1 MSIRARLKSANEA
14 LSAERFDEAAELC
27 QAVLKDSPDNYNA
40 NIFLGA
46 AYEGLKRDD
55 EALACYRK
63 ATTDQPKQLL
73 GWKAMAK
80 YCESHYD
87 RHLKQELPD
96 VYDKVL
102 ELTDPTDARHAETLA
117 KLIELLCR
125 QRQSRRAV
133 DTGQFWLTRYT
144 TSEARVRVQL
154 QLLDVMEKASEGE
167 LFSQFES
174 VLSLPKSALAS
185 SCATAGA
192 ESSSADRERS
202 PLQLLHDRY
211 CDFLAKRG
219 ADPERRLRALS
230 DAVNECPDDVEA
242 VDRLA
247 FARAELCIVCHGW
260 RLTKLA
266 KHLGSVEV
274 SGSVAVDFSD
284 QVVSPAIRGKLTEAL
299 AALRSPRWSLP
310 PAPIEAAV
318 ALSAPSGSIVS
329 ALVGVLCAKAS
340 RRYADCSAALQQLQ
354 SVADSV
360 SQHRKICCLTSG
372 ARHLLDGWSRR
383 IGWRCLACYADEQL
397 LTAGELEAMSAQAA
411 AEDFTN
417 QEDIQD
423 WSYWVS
429 ASLSIALGRLGRLEK
444 ASAVWPSKRGLIG
457 RRVQAFLAFQ
467 AGDWSRARDLLD
479 ELINLGIEEA
489 DSVEGVGLIRRRP
502 WDRLMLARCMWAL
515 NQEPAE
521 IAAQLR
527 RCTEEDRYYADAYYW
542 YGCLA
547 EDAMHDEALAEQM
560 YLGAQQLDGDHEA
573 ALKRLCD
580 LLLRSHRE
588 TECVELLTRFAAR
601 FYRVAPW
608 CYFKLGLAH
617 LNMANYHDA
626 IDCLQRVVH
635 LDKSN
640 PHAWTCLGE
649 AYRLRG
655 SYESAG
661 KVFERVVKL
670 APNDWYSR
678 LQLASV
684 LHKQRQFLR
693 AVSLLNQLLSEEDAF
708 GASADCGDSQISL
721 KLLAYKQLSE
731 SHLQLGVDCS
741 GSGQH
746 LSAAEHLA
754 LAANAACEAVH
765 INNNLVCVWKLLGDS
780 LYRLGVYESALL
792 NELPFSE
799 QLNQLIP
806 NGTSCQSRVLQGCTN
821 AYASRLN
828 QAQAMAAKGQS
839 SAGGS
844 LLESNARLDCA
855 LVLLRVFR
863 VSAETATEASRS
875 GGRESEV
882 LNSATEHCLCSLKL
896 RPDRPDVWYIMGLI
910 ETHRENRALAQH
922 CFIKSLQL
930 DPGQAD
936 VWTALGLFYCQ
947 LYKLEHGAACF
958 NKAVDADPTSSAAWA
973 GCAVAARLDGRADQ
987 TRDLLRHACSLA
999 NPPLEA
1005 LRGFV
1010 RCVALEITGR
1020 EELPTENSRLAA
1032 DFIDAL
1038 SRLAVPASESAQP
1051 LAQTPRDRLALL
1063 NHRLLCLE
1071 RLGLMKEAANT
1082 ALDLFSLALDDMRL
1096 AEGAAEAAAAAPPES
1111 SLELR
1116 ATVSNCLRCLSLAGR
1131 YEEVA
1136 ANADYLR
1143 DCLGSDLSAQDLC
1156 YIGFSIAKLSTR
1168 DAPDAY
1174 EQLELASSYFCL
1186 AVERVTHSELAGSV
1200 WATFM
1205 AAAEHLSMEDTAKD
1219 AMRSALERAPADVNV
1234 VRCVLAYVSHYVPAM
1249 VPPGL
1254 TMLRDLLP
1262 PGTADSDP
1270 QIGLTEVTEALLS
1283 GDSNVAIATALRLTR
1298 CSAEQSQAAG
1308 WIAAL
1313 RTLAT
1318 MKFEHGSKP
1327 VSSLKSLGS
1336 VALFDRCLRQLDR
1349 IKVPAV
1355 SAGYLGRQYLD
1366 EVAACLSVSPLL
1378 KALCTGS
1385 NLRSGVRVSLKHLCA
1400 SWPSHP
1406 ALSDIVDAVRV

>member
-1 MSIRARLKSANEA
+1 
-14 LSAERFDEAAELC
+14 
-27 QAVLKDSPDNYNA
+27 
-40 NIFLGA
+40 
-46 AYEGLKRDD
+46 
-55 EALACYRK
+55 
-63 ATTDQPKQLL
+63 
-73 GWKAMAK
+73 
-80 YCESHYD
+80 
-87 RHLKQELPD
+87 
-96 VYDKVL
+96 
-102 ELTDPTDARHAETLA
+102 
-117 KLIELLCR
+117 
-125 QRQSRRAV
+125 
-133 DTGQFWLTRYT
+133 
-144 TSEARVRVQL
+144 
-154 QLLDVMEKASEGE
+154 
-167 LFSQFES
+167 
-174 VLSLPKSALAS
+174 
-185 SCATAGA
+185 
-192 ESSSADRERS
+192 
-202 PLQLLHDRY
+202 
-211 CDFLAKRG
+211 
-219 ADPERRLRALS
+219 
-230 DAVNECPDDVEA
+230 
-242 VDRLA
+242 
-247 FARAELCIVCHGW
+247 
-260 RLTKLA
+260 
-266 KHLGSVEV
+266 
-274 SGSVAVDFSD
+274 
-284 QVVSPAIRGKLTEAL
+284 
-299 AALRSPRWSLP
+299 
-310 PAPIEAAV
+310 
-318 ALSAPSGSIVS
+318 
-329 ALVGVLCAKAS
+329 
-340 RRYADCSAALQQLQ
+340 
-354 SVADSV
+354 
-360 SQHRKICCLTSG
+360 
-372 ARHLLDGWSRR
+372 
-383 IGWRCLACYADEQL
+383 
-397 LTAGELEAMSAQAA
+397 
-411 AEDFTN
+411 
-417 QEDIQD
+417 
-423 WSYWVS
+423 
-429 ASLSIALGRLGRLEK
+429 
-444 ASAVWPSKRGLIG
+444 
-457 RRVQAFLAFQ
+457 
-467 AGDWSRARDLLD
+467 
-479 ELINLGIEEA
+479 
-489 DSVEGVGLIRRRP
+489 
-502 WDRLMLARCMWAL
+502 
-515 NQEPAE
+515 
-521 IAAQLR
+521 
-527 RCTEEDRYYADAYYW
+527 
-542 YGCLA
+542 
-547 EDAMHDEALAEQM
+547 
-560 YLGAQQLDGDHEA
+560 
-573 ALKRLCD
+573 
-580 LLLRSHRE
+580 
-588 TECVELLTRFAAR
+588 
-601 FYRVAPW
+601 
-608 CYFKLGLAH
+608 
-617 LNMANYHDA
+617 
-626 IDCLQRVVH
+626 
-635 LDKSN
+635 
-640 PHAWTCLGE
+640 
-649 AYRLRG
+649 
-655 SYESAG
+655 
-661 KVFERVVKL
+661 VFERVVKL

-754 LAANAACEAVH
+754 LAPTPPAKPCTSIIILCASGNC
-765 INNNLVCVWKLLGDS
+765 WGDS

-806 NGTSCQSRVLQGCTN
+806 NGTSCQSRNPMRDSTAHCT
-821 AYASRLN
+821 L
-828 QAQAMAAKGQS
+828 
-839 SAGGS
+839 
-844 LLESNARLDCA
+844 A
-855 LVLLRVFR
+855 LFACPPRR
-863 VSAETATEASRS
+863 RREASRS

-1038 SRLAVPASESAQP
+1038 SRLA
-1051 LAQTPRDRLALL
+1051 
-1063 NHRLLCLE
+1063 
-1071 RLGLMKEAANT
+1071 
-1082 ALDLFSLALDDMRL
+1082 
-1096 AEGAAEAAAAAPPES
+1096 S

-1283 GDSNVAIATALRLTR
+1283 
-1298 CSAEQSQAAG
+1298 AEQSQAAG

-1366 EVAACLSVSPLL
+1366 EVAASAYV
-1378 KALCTGS
+1378 
-1385 NLRSGVRVSLKHLCA
+1385 N
-1400 SWPSHP
+1400 
-1406 ALSDIVDAVRV
+1406 